1 MAELSAIKA
10 LHAEMT
16 AWRHALHAHPELA
29 FEETWTADFIAAR
42 LAEFGLDVHRGLA
55 KTGVVGVLKGRPG
68 AKTIGLRADMDALPI
83 RELNDVPY
91 RSTRD
96 GLMHACG
103 HDGHSTMLLGA
114 AKYLARSRDFAGTAV
129 FIFQPAEENEGGGR
143 VMVEEGLF
151 ERFPVDAV
159 FGMHNKPGVPVGRFA
174 IRPGPM
180 LASYDVFEITLKG
193 TGTHA
198 ALPQSGRDPI
208 VAAGHVITA
217 MQTLV
222 RANVHPLDAAV
233 VSITQVHGGETWNVI
248 PESIVLRGTT
258 RFFKRE
264 VQDRVE
270 QALRELVQ
278 HAAAA
283 HGVAADIR
291 YERRYPALINHAAET
306 ALAARVAADVAGAAN
321 VDLDPMP
328 AMASEDFAFML
339 QAKPG
344 AYINVG
350 NGPGEG
356 GCYLHN
362 PHYNFNDEAL
372 IFGASWWA
380 RLVET
385 YLSGA
390 EKA

>member
-1 MAELSAIKA
+1 VPLS
-10 LHAEMT
+10 
-16 AWRHALHAHPELA
+16 
-29 FEETWTADFIAAR
+29 
-42 LAEFGLDVHRGLA
+42 
-55 KTGVVGVLKGRPG
+55 
-68 AKTIGLRADMDALPI
+68 
-83 RELNDVPY
+83 
-91 RSTRD
+91 
-96 GLMHACG
+96 
-103 HDGHSTMLLGA
+103 
-114 AKYLARSRDFAGTAV
+114 
-129 FIFQPAEENEGGGR
+129 Q
-143 VMVEEGLF
+143 
-151 ERFPVDAV
+151 
-159 FGMHNKPGVPVGRFA
+159 FA

-193 TGTHA
+193 TGTLA
-198 ALPQSGRDPI
+198 ALPQSGNAPL

-248 PESIVLRGTT
+248 PETVVLRGTT
-258 RFFKRE
+258 RFFKKE

-270 QALRELVQ
+270 QALHELVR

-283 HGVAADIR
+283 HGVSAEIR
-291 YERRYPALINHAAET
+291 YERRYPALINHARET
-306 ALAARVAADVAGAAN
+306 DLAALVAADIAGEDRGN
-321 VDLDPMP
+321 RDPMP

-339 QAKPG
+339 QVKPG

-362 PHYNFNDEAL
+362 PRYNFNDEAL
-372 IFGASWWA
+372 VFGASYWV

-385 YLSGA
+385 YLSRTSGA
-390 EKA
+390 QG